1 MTKSIKAYKA
11 FNADWTCKGL
21 QYEIGKT
28 YQHQGDVSL
37 CNSGYHACE
46 VPFDC
51 WNYYAESM
59 TFAAVDL
66 NDASDQTEQDSKR
79 VTASITI
86 CAQLTLPEW
95 IKAQAAVVV
104 GLCKMAVDALVS
116 GKNECAAATGNR
128 GHAAATGD
136 WGHAAAT
143 GENSIAVS
151 IGINGVAQGA
161 IGSWIVCSYYDQYN
175 YKLLSVKSAKVDGD
189 KIKPNTPYMLAESG
203 EFIEV
208 TGNE

>member
-1 MTKSIKAYKA
+1 MTNKAIKAYKA

-46 VPFDC
+46 VPFYC

-128 GHAAATGD
+128 GHAAATGYNGHAAATGNRGHAAATGD

-143 GENSIAVS
+143 GDWGHAAAT
-151 IGINGVAQGA
+151 GDWGHAAATGYNGHAA
-161 IGSWIVCSYYDQYN
+161 
-175 YKLLSVKSAKVDGD
+175 ATGD
-189 KIKPNTPYMLAESG
+189 RGHAAAP
-203 EFIEV
+203 
-208 TGNE
+208 